1 MIQHRGSIKNFYY
14 IYSTENSKN
23 KWLVDKHRLVLSL
36 KVMFF
41 YFSKQT
47 KNDSK
52 CASKIKTNITKSTLL
67 LLNMLLI
74 DFIIF
79 IKQSFFKKNYLLCK
93 ITIKKVRV
101 FLKNTNVF
109 IKSSVYIF
117 LPKHRLK
124 EQ

>member
-79 IKQSFFKKNYLLCK
+79 IKQSFFKKNYLLCI